1 MYTESKDDY
10 LDEDPAIPSQRI
22 ALLSILSPNTVNA
35 AEGTDWTIK
44 GLKIRGVFESEE
56 AAQSRLEYLT
66 KLDDYHHIFTAP
78 VGRWCPW
85 DDNEENAENI
95 KYTGNE
101 KLNNLMKKHREQT
114 DKVRNND
121 VERQVN
127 ARQNA
132 TRHQKMMAKRAKKIE
147 KKLGKTTE
155 EIVAKEIVMNDVNT
169 MQNMSADEMNERIAL
184 IKSGMNKVADTEQN
198 IIENI
203 IIDKSTEIRDQEKEE
218 KVALAMER
226 NVEVDQK
233 IMAQESTVDK
243 LELECAKVREQLE
256 QLKSK

>member
-22 ALLSILSPNTVNA
+22 ALMSILSPNTVNA
-35 AEGTDWTIK
+35 AEGTDWSVK

-66 KLDDYHHIFTAP
+66 KIDNYHHIFTAP

-85 DDNEENAENI
+85 DDSEENAENI

-101 KLNNLMKKHREQT
+101 KLNNLMKKHKEQT

-121 VERQVN
+121 VDRQVN

-155 EIVAKEIVMNDVNT
+155 EIVAKEIVTNDVNT
-169 MQNMSADEMNERIAL
+169 MQNMSVDEMNERIRL
-184 IKSGMNKVADTEQN
+184 IKSGMSKGDDAEQN

-203 IIDKSTEIRDQEKEE
+203 IIDKSTEIREQEKED
-218 KVALAMER
+218 KVALALER
-226 NVEVDQK
+226 NKETEQK
-233 IMAQESTVDK
+233 IAAQESTINK
-243 LELECAKVREQLE
+243 LELECTKVREQLE